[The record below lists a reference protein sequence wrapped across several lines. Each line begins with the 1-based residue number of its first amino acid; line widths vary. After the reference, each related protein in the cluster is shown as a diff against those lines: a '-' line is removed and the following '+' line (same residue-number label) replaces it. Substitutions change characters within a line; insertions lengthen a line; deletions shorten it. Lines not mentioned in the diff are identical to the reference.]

1 MVKTNNEKSGTLIE
15 SLFRNGWSFATFGL
29 ETYAVD
35 YLGNKYFIGP
45 WNLVESAFLNLKNPE
60 ERLEMQEGL
69 VEYGQSLAPVFVIT
83 AIKNAATGHGLS

>member
-1 MVKTNNEKSGTLIE
+1 MLSELTEMVKTNNEKSGTVIE

-45 WNLVESAFLNLKNPE
+45 WNLV
-60 ERLEMQEGL
+60 Q
-69 VEYGQSLAPVFVIT
+69 
-83 AIKNAATGHGLS
+83 